1 MPPYLLSD
9 PEGEPLFGA
18 DGQRLTKIKLIATQ
32 ELIICDT
39 PDKLSTFWS
48 TMTSAS
54 AALRQARAAKN
65 KREASSA
72 ATTSSAPQSPTASA
86 ADHDPPNLGPHR
98 LSAGVPAD
106 DFVLPPIYAHDTLL
120 TGATKVKINPADE
133 AILEDM
139 GPEALR
145 SEIAT
150 HSMALLKLV
159 ENPRPPARVIGRS
172 ARLKEAEDRL
182 KTVSEER
189 DGAVQK
195 VEEQKVMIG
204 ELEGKLSRL
213 QVTGVVEEGEKE
225 LDPQGV

>member
-1 MPPYLLSD
+1 MTTKGWGNFVRRGHRIDELGQKVLDEQGRPIDEDFARFPFYWRKKHYSMSTKEFVFTLGEVSAEDRADYRKLKEFVEGLPPYLLSD

-86 ADHDPPNLGPHR
+86 ADRSKRMR
-98 LSAGVPAD
+98 LVGD
-106 DFVLPPIYAHDTLL
+106 EDT
-120 TGATKVKINPADE
+120 
-133 AILEDM
+133 
-139 GPEALR
+139 
-145 SEIAT
+145 S
-150 HSMALLKLV
+150 
-159 ENPRPPARVIGRS
+159 
-172 ARLKEAEDRL
+172 
-182 KTVSEER
+182 
-189 DGAVQK
+189 
-195 VEEQKVMIG
+195 
-204 ELEGKLSRL
+204 
-213 QVTGVVEEGEKE
+213 
-225 LDPQGV
+225 